1 MLRNVDLRGK
11 TITNDSRLLSTVMMG
26 TNIVQSFSFELST
39 DGMPFYQG
47 TAVFGYF
54 KGAALKDQLG
64 LDNGKVTHPWHVD
77 NNRTPDVNINL
88 LDKTT
93 RYFNAPVSSTGE
105 VQEHYKLAG
114 GRLSF
119 IDTVQITS
127 DGGKDGLGYL
137 YAERTIDPSDW
148 FFQFHFHQDPV
159 MPGSLGV
166 EAIIELMQTY
176 ALNKDLGA
184 GFRNPKFGQI
194 QSEVKWK
201 YRGQIN
207 PLNKQMSLDVH
218 ITAIK
223 DEDGKRIIVGD
234 ANLSKDGLRIYEVK
248 DIAICIEE
256 APATDKA
263 SGIKQA

>member
-1 MLRNVDLRGK
+1 
-11 TITNDSRLLSTVMMG
+11 MMG

-39 DGMPFYQG
+39 DGVPFYQG

-93 RYFNAPVSSTGE
+93 RYFNAPVSATGE
-105 VQEHYKLAG
+105 VQEHYQLAG
-114 GRLSF
+114 GRLNF

-194 QSEVKWK
+194 QCAAC
-201 YRGQIN
+201 R
-207 PLNKQMSLDVH
+207 
-218 ITAIK
+218 
-223 DEDGKRIIVGD
+223 R
-234 ANLSKDGLRIYEVK
+234 LSPGPR
-248 DIAICIEE
+248 
-256 APATDKA
+256 
-263 SGIKQA
+263 S

>member
-1 MLRNVDLRGK
+1 
-11 TITNDSRLLSTVMMG
+11 
-26 TNIVQSFSFELST
+26 
-39 DGMPFYQG
+39 
-47 TAVFGYF
+47 
-54 KGAALKDQLG
+54 
-64 LDNGKVTHPWHVD
+64 
-77 NNRTPDVNINL
+77 
-88 LDKTT
+88 
-93 RYFNAPVSSTGE
+93 
-105 VQEHYKLAG
+105 
-114 GRLSF
+114 
-119 IDTVQITS
+119 
-127 DGGKDGLGYL
+127 
-137 YAERTIDPSDW
+137 
-148 FFQFHFHQDPV
+148 
-159 MPGSLGV
+159 LGV

-248 DIAICIEE
+248 DISICIEE
-256 APATDKA
+256 A
-263 SGIKQA
+263 